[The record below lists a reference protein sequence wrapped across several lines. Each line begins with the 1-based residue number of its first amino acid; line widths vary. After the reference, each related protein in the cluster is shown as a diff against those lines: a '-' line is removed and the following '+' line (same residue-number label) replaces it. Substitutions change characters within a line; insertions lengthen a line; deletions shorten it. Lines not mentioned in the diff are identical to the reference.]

1 MAEAFKAYRSKVGGR
16 GHPQLDPRTRR
27 MYKLVAWAAFV
38 IMLIVTVYGLA
49 ESAYIT
55 GEPIGKAWV
64 DVYFP
69 FPPYFA
75 QPVTYFSVAVV
86 LLFYSGLRLI
96 EEKIATWPGWL
107 VAFLQLVG
115 FIVAF
120 SAAYEVM
127 YNFMV
132 WGSLFVIACQ
142 RGVASVTCNPD
153 TLSTVYPSQW
163 SLVFATRMFSAVFVI
178 SGYTVYFLRKYSSSS
193 LI

>member
-1 MAEAFKAYRSKVGGR
+1 MDAV
-16 GHPQLDPRTRR
+16 TRR
-27 MYKLVAWAAFV
+27 MYKVIAWASLIIIV
-38 IMLIVTVYGLA
+38 IVSLYGIA
-49 ESAYIT
+49 ESLYVT
-55 GEPIGKAWV
+55 GEAIGKVWV

-75 QPVTYFSVAVV
+75 QPVTYFSVACVA
-86 LLFYSGLRLI
+86 LFYCGLRLW
-96 EEKIATWPGWL
+96 EERISKWPGWL

-115 FIVAF
+115 FVVAF

-142 RGVASVTCNPD
+142 QGVASVTCNPD

-163 SLVFATRMFSAVFVI
+163 SLVFATRAFSALFVI
-178 SGYTVYFLRKYSSSS
+178 SGYSVYFLRKYSSSS
-193 LI
+193 LV

>member
-1 MAEAFKAYRSKVGGR
+1 M
-16 GHPQLDPRTRR
+16 L
-27 MYKLVAWAAFV
+27 MYKFVAWASFIILV
-38 IMLIVTVYGLA
+38 VVTVYGIA
-49 ESAYIT
+49 ESNYVT
-55 GEPIGKAWV
+55 GEPIGKVWV

-75 QPVTYFSVAVV
+75 QPVTYFSVACVG
-86 LLFYSGLRLI
+86 LFYAGLRLWEDRI
-96 EEKIATWPGWL
+96 SKWPGWF
-107 VAFLQLVG
+107 VSFLQLVG

-132 WGSLFVIACQ
+132 WGSLFVIACEK
-142 RGVASVTCNPD
+142 GVASVTCNPD

-163 SLVFATRMFSAVFVI
+163 SLVFATRAFSALFVI
-178 SGYTVYFLRKYSSSS
+178 SGYSVYFLRKYSSSS

>member
-1 MAEAFKAYRSKVGGR
+1 MNGGNM
-16 GHPQLDPRTRR
+16 L
-27 MYKLVAWAAFV
+27 MYKLVAWASFIILV
-38 IMLIVTVYGLA
+38 VVTVYGIA
-49 ESAYIT
+49 ESNYVT
-55 GEPIGKAWV
+55 GEPIGKVWV

-75 QPVTYFSVAVV
+75 QPVTYFSVACVA
-86 LLFYSGLRLI
+86 LFYSGLRLWEDRI
-96 EEKIATWPGWL
+96 SKWPGWF

-142 RGVASVTCNPD
+142 KGVASVTCNPD

-163 SLVFATRMFSAVFVI
+163 SLVFATRAFSALFVI
-178 SGYTVYFLRKYSSSS
+178 SGYSVYFLRKYSSSS

>member
-1 MAEAFKAYRSKVGGR
+1 M
-16 GHPQLDPRTRR
+16 R
-27 MYKLVAWAAFV
+27 MYKAVAWASLAILVVVV
-38 IMLIVTVYGLA
+38 IYGIA
-49 ESAYIT
+49 ESAYVT
-55 GEPIGKAWV
+55 GEPIGKVWV

-75 QPVTYFSVAVV
+75 QPVTYFSVACVA
-86 LLFYSGLRLI
+86 LFYSGLRLL
-96 EEKIATWPGWL
+96 ERRIAKWPGWL

-115 FIVAF
+115 FVVAF

-142 RGVASVTCNPD
+142 QGIASVTCNPD

-163 SLVFATRMFSAVFVI
+163 SLVFATRAFSALFVI
-178 SGYTVYFLRKYSSSS
+178 SGYSVYFLRKYSSSS